1 MNHPILKPRRLVLL
15 LALALA
21 APAGA
26 ADPASVEARLSA
38 LESRWDRMEGEIA
51 ALRALLERSPPPA
64 PAAAPDA
71 VAAIDQTVQALGADL
86 AAVRGEVEDQG
97 HALAAASAS
106 RQREIAISSYGA
118 VNLGKRS
125 GQDSVIDAES
135 FELVLSGQPHP
146 QVSFFSELEFER
158 AATVG
163 GPRGGEVLLEQAYV
177 DYAINDSL
185 ALRGGVILVPFG
197 NNEADHYAP
206 LREVIARPLSSRL
219 IAPSDWTDNGFGL
232 VGHRELSA
240 DWQLD
245 WEAYLIAG
253 LDSGIGPGGL
263 RNARQ
268 GFGEDNNNDKA
279 IAAHLTLRR
288 NDQLA
293 LGLGLYDGDYD
304 DAGQLRLR
312 GLGLDFS
319 WRLDRWRF
327 SGEYLA
333 MRAERSDGDPAD
345 LRGGYVRAAYDV
357 QEWLPLSWRNEA
369 FPDARLSL
377 VYEYD
382 HVSVEDLT
390 SLASLVARERKHVL
404 GLRYEPDHSWILKLN
419 REWSDASNRTLV
431 NGDSEGWIIGIGFVF

>member
-1 MNHPILKPRRLVLL
+1 MNVPILKPRRLVLL

-26 ADPASVEARLSA
+26 ADPASVEARLTA
-38 LESRWDRMEGEIA
+38 LESRWDRMESEIA
-51 ALRALLERSPPPA
+51 ALRALLERTPAPA
-64 PAAAPDA
+64 PAAAPEA
-71 VAAIDQTVQALGADL
+71 VAAIGQTVQALGADL
-86 AAVRGEVEDQG
+86 AAVRGEVENQG

-106 RQREIAISSYGA
+106 RQRDIAISSYGA
-118 VNLGKRS
+118 VNFGKRS

-146 QVSFFSELEFER
+146 LVSFFSEIEFER

-163 GPRGGEVLLEQAYV
+163 GPRGGEVLVEQAYV
-177 DYAINDSL
+177 DYAISDNL

-206 LREVIARPLSSRL
+206 LREVIVRPLSSRL

-232 VGHRELSA
+232 VGHRDLSA

-245 WEAYLIAG
+245 WEAYLVAG
-253 LDSGIGPGGL
+253 LDSGIDAGGL

-279 IAAHLTLRR
+279 LSAHLTLRR
-288 NDQLA
+288 NDQLV

-327 SGEYLA
+327 SGEYLT

-357 QEWLPLSWRNEA
+357 QEWLPLNWRNEA

-431 NGDSEGWIIGIGFVF
+431 NGDSDGWIFGIGFVF

>member
-1 MNHPILKPRRLVLL
+1 MKRAPLPRQLAVL

-26 ADPASVEARLSA
+26 ADPASVEARLTA

-51 ALRALLERSPPPA
+51 ALRALLERTPAPA
-64 PAAAPDA
+64 PAAAPEA
-71 VAAIDQTVQALGADL
+71 VAAIGQTVQALGADL
-86 AAVRGEVEDQG
+86 AAVRGEVENQG

-106 RQREIAISSYGA
+106 RQREMAISSYGA
-118 VNLGKRS
+118 VNFGKRS

-146 QVSFFSELEFER
+146 LVSFFSEIEFER
-158 AATVG
+158 AAAVG
-163 GPRGGEVLLEQAYV
+163 SARGGEVLLEQAYV
-177 DYAINDSL
+177 DYAISDNLS
-185 ALRGGVILVPFG
+185 LRGGVILVPFG

-206 LREVIARPLSSRL
+206 LREVIVRPLSSRL
-219 IAPSDWTDNGFGL
+219 IAPSEWTDNGFGL
-232 VGHRELSA
+232 VGHRDLSA

-245 WEAYLIAG
+245 WEAYLVAG
-253 LDSGIGPGGL
+253 LDSGIDAGGL

-279 IAAHLTLRR
+279 LAAHLTLRR

-327 SGEYLA
+327 SGEYLT

-357 QEWLPLSWRNEA
+357 QEWLPLNWRNEA

-390 SLASLVARERKHVL
+390 SLASLVARERKHVF
-404 GLRYEPDHSWILKLN
+404 GLRYEPDHSWIVKLN

-431 NGDSEGWIIGIGFVF
+431 NGDSDGWIFGIGFVF

>member
-1 MNHPILKPRRLVLL
+1 MRPCRLALL

-51 ALRALLERSPPPA
+51 ALRALLERSPAPA
-64 PAAAPDA
+64 PAAAPEA
-71 VAAIDQTVQALGADL
+71 VAAIGETVQGLGADL
-86 AAVRGEVEDQG
+86 AAVRGEVENQG

-146 QVSFFSELEFER
+146 SVSFFSEIEFER

-177 DYAINDSL
+177 DYAINDNL

-206 LREVIARPLSSRL
+206 LREVILRPLSSRL

-240 DWQLD
+240 NWQLD
-245 WEAYLIAG
+245 WETYLIAG

-279 IAAHLTLRR
+279 LAAHLTLRR

-293 LGLGLYDGDYD
+293 LGLGVYDGDYD
-304 DAGQLRLR
+304 DVGRLRLR
-312 GLGLDFS
+312 GLGLDYS

-333 MRAERSDGDPAD
+333 MRAERAEGESAD
-345 LRGGYVRAAYDV
+345 LRGGYARAAYDV
-357 QEWLPLSWRNEA
+357 QQWLPLAWRNEA

-431 NGDSEGWIIGIGFVF
+431 NGDSDGWIIGIGFVF

>member
-26 ADPASVEARLSA
+26 ADPASVEARLTA

-51 ALRALLERSPPPA
+51 ALRALLERNPPPA
-64 PAAAPDA
+64 PAAAPEA
-71 VAAIDQTVQALGADL
+71 VAAIGQTVQALGADL
-86 AAVRGEVEDQG
+86 AAVRGEVENQG

-118 VNLGKRS
+118 VSIGKRN

-146 QVSFFSELEFER
+146 QVSFFSEIEFER

-177 DYAINDSL
+177 DYAISANL

-206 LREVIARPLSSRL
+206 LREVIVRPLSSRL

-245 WEAYLIAG
+245 WDAYLIAG

-279 IAAHLTLRR
+279 LAAHLTLRR

-327 SGEYLA
+327 SGEYLR

-345 LRGGYVRAAYDV
+345 LRGGYLRAAYDV
-357 QEWLPLSWRNEA
+357 QEWLPLAWRNEA

-419 REWSDASNRTLV
+419 REWSDANGRTLI
-431 NGDSEGWIIGIGFVF
+431 NGDSDGWILGIGFVF

>member
-1 MNHPILKPRRLVLL
+1 V
-15 LALALA
+15 
-21 APAGA
+21 
-26 ADPASVEARLSA
+26 
-38 LESRWDRMEGEIA
+38 GE
-51 ALRALLERSPPPA
+51 
-64 PAAAPDA
+64 
-71 VAAIDQTVQALGADL
+71 
-86 AAVRGEVEDQG
+86 
-97 HALAAASAS
+97 
-106 RQREIAISSYGA
+106 
-118 VNLGKRS
+118 
-125 GQDSVIDAES
+125 
-135 FELVLSGQPHP
+135 
-146 QVSFFSELEFER
+146 
-158 AATVG
+158 
-163 GPRGGEVLLEQAYV
+163 
-177 DYAINDSL
+177 
-185 ALRGGVILVPFG
+185 
-197 NNEADHYAP
+197 
-206 LREVIARPLSSRL
+206 
-219 IAPSDWTDNGFGL
+219 
-232 VGHRELSA
+232 
-240 DWQLD
+240 
-245 WEAYLIAG
+245 
-253 LDSGIGPGGL
+253 
-263 RNARQ
+263 
-268 GFGEDNNNDKA
+268 A

>member
-1 MNHPILKPRRLVLL
+1 MRPCRLALL

-51 ALRALLERSPPPA
+51 ALRALLERSPAPA
-64 PAAAPDA
+64 PAAAPEA
-71 VAAIDQTVQALGADL
+71 VAAIGETVQGLGADL
-86 AAVRGEVEDQG
+86 AAVRGEVENQG

-146 QVSFFSELEFER
+146 SVSFFSEIEFER

-177 DYAINDSL
+177 DYAINDNL

-206 LREVIARPLSSRL
+206 LREVILRPLSSRL

-240 DWQLD
+240 NWQLD
-245 WEAYLIAG
+245 WETYLIAG

-304 DAGQLRLR
+304 DAGRLRLR

-319 WRLDRWRF
+319 ARLDRWRF

-357 QEWLPLSWRNEA
+357 QEWLPPSWRNEA

-431 NGDSEGWIIGIGFVF
+431 NGDSDGWIIGIGFVF

>member
-1 MNHPILKPRRLVLL
+1 MRPCRLALL

-51 ALRALLERSPPPA
+51 ALRALLERSPAPA
-64 PAAAPDA
+64 PAAAPEA
-71 VAAIDQTVQALGADL
+71 VAAIGETVQGLGADL
-86 AAVRGEVEDQG
+86 AAVRGEVENQG

-146 QVSFFSELEFER
+146 SVSFFSEIEFER

-177 DYAINDSL
+177 DYAINDNL

-206 LREVIARPLSSRL
+206 LREVILRPLSSRL

-240 DWQLD
+240 NWQLD
-245 WEAYLIAG
+245 WETYLIAG

-304 DAGQLRLR
+304 DAGRLRLR
-312 GLGLDFS
+312 GRGPDFIA
-319 WRLDRWRF
+319 RLDRWRF

-357 QEWLPLSWRNEA
+357 QEWLPPSWRNEA

-431 NGDSEGWIIGIGFVF
+431 NGDSDGWIIGIGFVF

>member
-1 MNHPILKPRRLVLL
+1 MPCSN
-15 LALALA
+15 A
-21 APAGA
+21 A
-26 ADPASVEARLSA
+26 R
-38 LESRWDRMEGEIA
+38 
-51 ALRALLERSPPPA
+51 PPA

-86 AAVRGEVEDQG
+86 AAVRGEVENQG

-125 GQDSVIDAES
+125 GQDSGIDAES

-146 QVSFFSELEFER
+146 LVSFFSEIEFER

-177 DYAINDSL
+177 DYAINDNL

-206 LREVIARPLSSRL
+206 LREVILRPLSSRL

-240 DWQLD
+240 NWQLD
-245 WEAYLIAG
+245 WETYLIAG

-293 LGLGLYDGDYD
+293 LGLGLYEGDYD

-319 WRLDRWRF
+319 ARLDRWRF

-357 QEWLPLSWRNEA
+357 QEWLPPAWRAEA

-431 NGDSEGWIIGIGFVF
+431 NGDSDGWILGIGFVF